1 MKKGL
6 LLLSIMLLLTG
17 CKSNEQE
24 QNGGKALSFT
34 NKYECT
40 RTETITKY
48 TIDHRNEIS
57 TTLTKEEL
65 EEKNNSPVA
74 VNVSVSKIYDFN
86 KDGSKL
92 QNFYEIQKYEYL
104 LDYDLSSEKE
114 KLSSSCG
121 NYQEYGFKSCNI
133 TTKDNTIT
141 ITKTADL
148 KSDYN
153 KDLAEKTTMESIKEA
168 YEGGEV
174 YTCSN

>member
-17 CKSNEQE
+17 CKSNEHE
-24 QNGGKALSFT
+24 QNGGKELSFT

-48 TIDHRNEIS
+48 TIDYRNEIS

-74 VNVSVSKIYDFN
+74 VNISVSKIYDFN

-104 LDYDLSSEKE
+104 LDYDMSNEKE

-121 NYQEYGFKSCNI
+121 NYQEYGFKSCDI
-133 TTKDNTIT
+133 TTKGNTIT

-153 KDLAEKTTMESIKEA
+153 IDLAEKTTMESIKEA
-168 YEGGEV
+168 YKGGEV